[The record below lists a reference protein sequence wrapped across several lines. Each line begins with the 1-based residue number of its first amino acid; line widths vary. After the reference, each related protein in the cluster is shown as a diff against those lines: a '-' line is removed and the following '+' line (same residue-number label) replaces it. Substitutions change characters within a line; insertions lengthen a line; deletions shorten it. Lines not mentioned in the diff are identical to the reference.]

1 MKYKVLS
8 SERTRSTASDFE
20 TKALLYLMNYR
31 ADSNEIHY
39 FVIDFFNDLTGID
52 NYIGKTWDL
61 QSKAAKNNYQSAIGK
76 ELVTLYKNYLS
87 VFQFDHYILFLGGVA
102 DSIRIDSS
110 QNTFSVSNIDS
121 VSLTKIKNAL
131 IKESL
136 QKTYID
142 SLKVNDNTASDFLSK
157 VVFVIDDKDK
167 SEYIKSIV
175 KVNSQV
181 IPSNSILE
189 HIFDQIRDAQSSKKN
204 NNNVEGIELNTMN
217 EFFYHNRHI
226 TAHDIK
232 MLVLNRV
239 INNNIMQKGVTR
251 SFLSIYNRYPEV
263 QQKGMLEDCQHEI
276 ALTLFDK
283 NNSEAFW
290 NLFSEIYTLVTSN
303 KTITIEQLY
312 TQLNK
317 SSLTDLR
324 FLTAFSVQYF
334 MSLIKDGIDE
344 D

>member
-8 SERTRSTASDFE
+8 SERTRSIASDFE

-31 ADSNEIHY
+31 DDSKEIHY

-76 ELVTLYKNYLS
+76 EMVTLFKNYLS
-87 VFQFDHYILFLGGVA
+87 AFQFDHYILFLGGVA

-110 QNTFSVSNIDS
+110 KNTFTISNIES
-121 VSLTKIKNAL
+121 VSLNKIKKAL
-131 IKESL
+131 TKESL

-142 SLKVNDNTASDFLSK
+142 SSKVDDMSVSAFLSK

-175 KVNSQV
+175 KVNPAV
-181 IPSNSILE
+181 IPSDSILE

-204 NNNVEGIELNTMN
+204 NNNVEGIELSTIN
-217 EFFYHNRHI
+217 EFLYHSRHI
-226 TAHDIK
+226 TAQDIK
-232 MLVLNRV
+232 MMVLNRV
-239 INNNIMQKGVTR
+239 INNNIMQKAVTR
-251 SFLSIYNRYPEV
+251 SFLPIYNRFPEV
-263 QQKGMLEDCQHEI
+263 QQKGVLEDCKHEI

-290 NLFSEIYTLVTSN
+290 DLFSEIFTLITSN
-303 KTITIEQLY
+303 KTKTIEQLFVL
-312 TQLNK
+312 LNK
-317 SSLTDLR
+317 ALLTKLR
-324 FLTAFSVQYF
+324 FLTAPSVQYF
-334 MSLIKDGIDE
+334 MALIKDGIDE
-344 D
+344 N